1 MVPSIFFYVKK
12 ARWRNVYVLFKKEDY
27 EFIYSYIKFII
38 LKKKDKPKNF
48 KEEVTN
54 GEGGQ
59 ETRKQDER
67 KGIEVRFL

>member
-1 MVPSIFFYVKK
+1 M
-12 ARWRNVYVLFKKEDY
+12 LFKKEDY

>member
-1 MVPSIFFYVKK
+1 M
-12 ARWRNVYVLFKKEDY
+12 
-27 EFIYSYIKFII
+27 FII
-38 LKKKDKPKNF
+38 LKKKDKPKPKNF

-54 GEGGQ
+54 GEVGQ